1 MISSISL
8 SNFIRFPMDETPSSF
23 RRSCVR
29 SSNSSPLISF
39 SKKNYRQRKQKK
51 DSLYFVFHILRPFNK
66 PLVHT
71 REGVKVVRCCFTR
84 VFDFFSFQLPKS
96 SHSPVRCIFVFHIQ
110 QRHDIQSTLAQV
122 APKSMQ
128 AGAPQCRV
136 SNNKKMVSPRFFC
149 APSCSLEK

>member
-51 DSLYFVFHILRPFNK
+51 DSLYFVFHILSPSTS
-66 PLVHT
+66 PWCT
-71 REGVKVVRCCFTR
+71 PERCQCGWLFHK
-84 VFDFFSFQLPKS
+84 VFDFFPFNSQKAAI
-96 SHSPVRCIFVFHIQ
+96 HPVFVFHIQ

-136 SNNKKMVSPRFFC
+136 SNNKKNGGF
-149 APSCSLEK
+149 PSILLRSKLLSREMI